1 MTTESTSFLLGRLTT
16 QLEREGEQIL
26 RAELGISYNR
36 TLFLFVLQFLGTVN
50 QHQLAEALGYSDPA
64 ISTMLRELVKEGY
77 VTTAPDPEH
86 GRKQLVTLSPEGQEI
101 AIRARHVLD
110 AHFDE
115 LVQLA
120 EVDDQQLRSITTKL
134 IMAIAEKRKKE
145 LS

>member
-1 MTTESTSFLLGRLTT
+1 MAPESTSFLLGRLVT

-26 RAELGISYNR
+26 RVETGISYKR
-36 TLFLFVLQFLGTVN
+36 AVFLFVLRFLGTVT
-50 QHQLAEALGYSDPA
+50 QHHLAEALGYSDPA
-64 ISTMLRELVKEGY
+64 VSMMLRELVKEGF

-86 GRKQLVTLSPEGQEI
+86 GRKQLVTLTPEGQEI